1 MLMAVGYADP
11 KEQVPFSQKKEL
23 DTIRTYNRLGRG
35 Q

>member
-11 KEQVPFSQKKEL
+11 NGGIPYSQKKESQL
-23 DTIRTYNRLGRG
+23 ILKDIS